1 MKQPGTKQDNS
12 SEPDAYLEVAVAAPL
27 DHTLTYKVSP
37 DQASLAES
45 GKRVLVPL
53 GRRRVTGYILGTA
66 PKPQEFKARS
76 ILDILDETP
85 LFPETMVPL
94 FRWLSDYYLY
104 PIGQTI
110 KESLPSGV
118 NALELAM
125 VHLCPQGQEA
135 LEQGDANA
143 KEHRLLEIL
152 AAAGPQA
159 QNQLLKKAGKGASVS
174 TILSMQRKGY
184 VEIRRVL
191 QQGRVK
197 SKTETYL
204 KAVLEKSDAPAR
216 QKSRHKILEI
226 LPREGDMA
234 LGDLKKEVPSAPRWI
249 WVMEEA
255 GEIEV
260 FEKEVYRDPFGEPIP
275 PDTERFTLTSEQ
287 ENSYNSIVQALGKGY
302 KTCLLHGV
310 TGSGKTE
317 VYLRSV
323 EKALEMGLSSIIL
336 VPEIALISQM
346 QRSFLARFGDK
357 VAVLHSGL
365 SDGERLDQWMR
376 IIRGQAP
383 ISMGARSAI
392 FAPVKNLGLVIVDEE
407 HDESYKQD
415 NRLRYQARDLAVM
428 RCHMEKAVTVLGSA
442 TPSISS
448 RHNCTTGKFKKISIK
463 NRVAERPF
471 PEVTLVDLRNATTG
485 TNRSLLTDVLKHH
498 LALTLDKGEQALL
511 FLNRRGFANFPV
523 CLECGGTITCCHC
536 DVSLTYHQ
544 GDGTF
549 QCHYCGFCQDITK
562 GCPSCGSHNLKMMGM
577 GTEKI
582 EDSLHTLFPQATISR
597 LDRDVVSKKGA
608 LVSVLKGLREE
619 TTDIVVGTQMV
630 TKGHDFP
637 NITLVGIVCADLSM
651 GFPDFRAGERT
662 FQLLA
667 QVAGRAG
674 RGDKPGRVILQTYNP
689 EHFCIATAC
698 SGDYEA
704 FCAQEL
710 KFRHQLK
717 YPPFSRLAQIRFSG
731 KDNKETAGFA
741 GGIGEE
747 CRKLLWA
754 DKSFKDAIQVLGPI
768 PSPIARIAQLYRW
781 QMLLKGLDHKAFR
794 AYLRQVNRIIQ
805 SRTTANGP
813 GAVIDVDP
821 VNML

>member
-1 MKQPGTKQDNS
+1 MKQPETPQDKALA
-12 SEPDAYLEVAVAAPL
+12 PDVYLEVAVAAPL
-27 DHTLTYKVSP
+27 EQTLTYKLPP
-37 DQASLAES
+37 DQAALAEA

-53 GRRRVTGYILGTA
+53 GRRRVTGYILGPAT
-66 PKPQEFKARS
+66 KPEGFKIRA
-76 ILDILDETP
+76 IQDILDDTP

-94 FRWLSDYYLY
+94 FRWLASYYLY
-104 PIGQTI
+104 PLGLTI

-118 NALELAM
+118 NALETAM
-125 VHLCPQGQEA
+125 VSILPEGENI
-135 LEQGDANA
+135 LETGKANP
-143 KEHRLLEIL
+143 KEQRLLEIL
-152 AAAGPQA
+152 LASGPAARD
-159 QNQLLKKAGKGASVS
+159 QLLKKAGKGASVS
-174 TILSMQRKGY
+174 TILSMQRKAWLE
-184 VEIRRVL
+184 VNKVM
-191 QQGRVK
+191 QKGRVR

-204 KAVLEKSDAPAR
+204 KALLDKSEAPAR

-226 LPREGDMA
+226 LPRDGDMS
-234 LGDLKKEVPSAPRWI
+234 LQDLKKEVPSISRWI
-249 WVMEEA
+249 WEMEEA
-255 GEIEV
+255 GEIKV

-275 PDTERFTLTSEQ
+275 PDTTRFTLTAEQ
-287 ENSYNSIVQALGKGY
+287 DAAHAAIAHALGNGY
-302 KTCLLHGV
+302 KSILLHGV

-317 VYLRSV
+317 VYLRCV
-323 EKALEMGLSSIIL
+323 EDALEKGLSTIVL

-346 QRSFLARFGDK
+346 QRRFLARFGEK

-376 IIRGQAP
+376 IVRGQAP
-383 ISMGARSAI
+383 IALGARSSI

-428 RCHMEKAVTVLGSA
+428 RCHMEQAVTVLGSA

-448 RHNCTTGKFKKISIK
+448 RHNCTSGKFKKVSIN

-471 PEVTLVDLRNATTG
+471 PQVTLVDLRNATSG

-498 LALTLDKGEQALL
+498 LAETLAKNEQALL

-523 CLECGGTITCCHC
+523 CLECGGTITCRHC

-544 GDGTF
+544 EDGTLR
-549 QCHYCGFCQDITK
+549 CHYCGYSQDITK
-562 GCPSCGSHNLKMMGM
+562 GCPSCGSRKLKMMGM
-577 GTEKI
+577 GTEKV
-582 EDSLHTLFPQATISR
+582 EESLQAMFPHANIAR
-597 LDRDVVSKKGA
+597 LDRDVVTKKGA
-608 LVSVLKGLREE
+608 LVSVLKGLREQ
-619 TTDIVVGTQMV
+619 TTDILVGTQMI

-637 NITLVGIVCADLSM
+637 NITLVGIICADLSM

-698 SGDYEA
+698 NADYEA

-710 KFRHQLK
+710 KYRHQLK
-717 YPPFSRLAQIRFSG
+717 YPPFSRLAQIRFTG
-731 KDNKETAGFA
+731 EDNKETGGFA
-741 GGIGEE
+741 GGIAEE
-747 CRKLLWA
+747 CRKLLWTNKA
-754 DKSFKDAIQVLGPI
+754 YKDTIQVLGPI
-768 PSPIARIAQLYRW
+768 PSPIARIARQYRW
-781 QMLLKGLDHKAFR
+781 QMLLKGLEHKAFR
-794 AYLRQVNRIIQ
+794 AYLRQVNQIIQ
-805 SRTTANGP
+805 SRTTGKGTA
-813 GAVIDVDP
+813 AVIDVDP